1 MTTDIKLRIGHG
13 IDVHAFEDNRRCVLG
28 GVEIPHQ
35 RGLAGHSDADA
46 LVHAVMDA
54 ILGASGQRDIGTLFP
69 DSDNSF
75 KDADSCEL
83 LTRLWQPLWLQGWRL
98 INCDV
103 TVLAEVPKLKP
114 FVADMRA
121 KLAGILRCEEDRLA
135 IKATTTERLGFIGRE
150 EGVLASA
157 VVLLTIA

>member
-1 MTTDIKLRIGHG
+1 MVTDANLRIGHG
-13 IDVHAFEDNRRCVLG
+13 IDVHPFQDSRRCVLG
-28 GVEIPHQ
+28 GVEIPHH

-69 DSDNSF
+69 DSDASF

-83 LTRLWQPLWLQGWRL
+83 LNRLWEPLWSQGWRL

-103 TVLAEVPKLKP
+103 TVLAESPKLKP
-114 FVADMRA
+114 FVPDMRTR
-121 KLAGILRCEEDRLA
+121 LAGVLRIGEDRIA

-150 EGVLASA
+150 EGILASA
-157 VVLLTIA
+157 VVLLIKP